1 MIRSKWR
8 RAGLWCVFTIL
19 WTVVFAAALL
29 ISRSLLQLE
38 QAEREARH
46 AAAVEEN
53 LRLALWRLDSIL
65 GPLLAQQSVV
75 PIPWTA
81 EDPIANESTSPTSS
95 STLVSLPVRTP
106 FRLELD
112 GQVMQTESAELQQS
126 AKILSRLRE
135 FSRFRSLALPELTID
150 EGMESQIA
158 NAPSSQQNRSRAT
171 SELTQRAQN
180 LERANAN
187 VINNSFAMAGVP
199 GMSMPGM
206 GMSGIGMP
214 GTLQPQ
220 PFTAFWENDK
230 LLLARQ
236 IAPTENAIEGWEI
249 DWPRLEQ
256 EMKQQ
261 IVDLLPNAEFAA
273 VKDVATQS
281 SPDMLVSI
289 PCLLQPGT
297 VAGNFQDTVS
307 SKVLPLPHIFLA
319 LWLGVITAAV
329 ATGVLLGGALR
340 LSDRRAAFVAAV
352 THELR
357 TPLTTLQLYSEMLGS
372 NMIQAEETKQSYLQ
386 TLQNE
391 VQRIVH
397 LVENVFAY
405 ARLEKGRRPRSLE
418 RLSVTDVMARSSI
431 RLQKLAE
438 RAEMELVLEPCE
450 AWEAEVLGDPSMIEQ
465 ILVNLV
471 DNAGKYAKDASDRRI
486 FIRAEQ
492 KGTRLHISV
501 EDRGGGFDK
510 LKRRQ
515 SPFSKTVQQ
524 AAESAP
530 GIGLGLAIS
539 QRFAHELGG
548 KLLLENIAG
557 GARVTLVLPIVE

>member
-1 MIRSKWR
+1 
-8 RAGLWCVFTIL
+8 
-19 WTVVFAAALL
+19 
-29 ISRSLLQLE
+29 
-38 QAEREARH
+38 
-46 AAAVEEN
+46 
-53 LRLALWRLDSIL
+53 
-65 GPLLAQQSVV
+65 
-75 PIPWTA
+75 
-81 EDPIANESTSPTSS
+81 
-95 STLVSLPVRTP
+95 
-106 FRLELD
+106 
-112 GQVMQTESAELQQS
+112 
-126 AKILSRLRE
+126 
-135 FSRFRSLALPELTID
+135 
-150 EGMESQIA
+150 
-158 NAPSSQQNRSRAT
+158 
-171 SELTQRAQN
+171 
-180 LERANAN
+180 
-187 VINNSFAMAGVP
+187 
-199 GMSMPGM
+199 
-206 GMSGIGMP
+206 
-214 GTLQPQ
+214 
-220 PFTAFWENDK
+220 
-230 LLLARQ
+230 
-236 IAPTENAIEGWEI
+236 
-249 DWPRLEQ
+249 
-256 EMKQQ
+256 MKHQ

-307 SKVLPLPHIFLA
+307 SKVLPLPYIFLA

-471 DNAGKYAKDASDRRI
+471 DNAGKYAQDASDRRI
-486 FIRAEQ
+486 FIRAKQ

>member
-8 RAGLWCVFTIL
+8 RVGLWCVFTVL

-65 GPLLAQQSVV
+65 GPLLAQQSVL

-81 EDPIANESTSPTSS
+81 EDTIASQSSSVTSS
-95 STLVSLPVRTP
+95 STLSSLPVRTP
-106 FRLELD
+106 FRIELD
-112 GQVMQTESAELQQS
+112 EQDMKTESAEIQQS
-126 AKILSRLRE
+126 SKMLSRLRE
-135 FSRFRSLALPELTID
+135 FSRFRSLALPELEID
-150 EGMESQIA
+150 EMMGAQIA
-158 NAPSSQQNRSRAT
+158 NAPSSQQNRSRAA
-171 SELTQRAQN
+171 SELSQRAQN

-187 VINNSFAMAGVP
+187 VINNSLAMAG
-199 GMSMPGM
+199 GPGM
-206 GMSGIGMP
+206 GMGMP
-214 GTLQPQ
+214 ETLQPQ
-220 PFTAFWENDK
+220 PLTAFWENGK

-236 IAPTENAIEGWEI
+236 MAPMENSIEGWEI

-256 EMKQQ
+256 EMKHQ
-261 IVDLLPNAEFAA
+261 IVDLLPNAKFAA
-273 VKDVATQS
+273 VNDVATQS

-307 SKVLPLPHIFLA
+307 SKVLPLPYIFLA
-319 LWLGVITAAV
+319 LWLGVITAAA
-329 ATGVLLGGALR
+329 ATGLLLGGALR

-372 NMIQAEETKQSYLQ
+372 NMIQAEETKQSYLH

-450 AWEAEVLGDPSMIEQ
+450 AWETGVLGDPSMIEQ

-486 FIRAEQ
+486 FICAEQ

-515 SPFSKTVQQ
+515 SPFSKSVQQ

-548 KLLLENIAG
+548 KLLLENING
-557 GARVTLVLPIVE
+557 GARVTLVLPIAE

>member
-8 RAGLWCVFTIL
+8 RVGLWCVFTVL

-65 GPLLAQQSVV
+65 GPLLAQQSVL

-81 EDPIANESTSPTSS
+81 EDTIASQSS
-95 STLVSLPVRTP
+95 SVTSNNTLSSLPVRTP
-106 FRLELD
+106 FRIELD
-112 GQVMQTESAELQQS
+112 EQDLKTESAELQQS
-126 AKILSRLRE
+126 SKILSRLRE
-135 FSRFRSLALPELTID
+135 FSRFRSLALPELEID
-150 EGMESQIA
+150 EMMGAQIA
-158 NAPSSQQNRSRAT
+158 NAPSSQQNRSRAA
-171 SELTQRAQN
+171 SELSQRAQN

-187 VINNSFAMAGVP
+187 VFNNSLAMAG
-199 GMSMPGM
+199 GPGM
-206 GMSGIGMP
+206 GMGMPEIGMP
-214 GTLQPQ
+214 ETMQPQ
-220 PFTAFWENDK
+220 PLTAFWENGK

-236 IAPTENAIEGWEI
+236 MAPMENSIEGWEI

-256 EMKQQ
+256 EMKHQ
-261 IVDLLPNAEFAA
+261 IVDLLPNAKFAA
-273 VKDVATQS
+273 VNDVATQS

-307 SKVLPLPHIFLA
+307 SKVLPLPYIFLA
-319 LWLGVITAAV
+319 LWLGVITAAA
-329 ATGVLLGGALR
+329 ATGILLGGALR

-372 NMIQAEETKQSYLQ
+372 NMIQAEETKQSYLH

-418 RLSVTDVMARSSI
+418 RLSVTEVMARSSI

-450 AWEAEVLGDPSMIEQ
+450 AWETEVLGAPSMIEQ

-471 DNAGKYAKDASDRRI
+471 DNAGKYAKDAIDRRI
-486 FIRAEQ
+486 FICAEQ

-515 SPFSKTVQQ
+515 RPFSKSVQQ

-548 KLLLENIAG
+548 KLLLENING
-557 GARVTLVLPIVE
+557 GARVTLVLPIAE

>member
-8 RAGLWCVFTIL
+8 RVGLWCVFTVL
-19 WTVVFAAALL
+19 WTVVFAAASL

-65 GPLLAQQSVV
+65 GPLLAQQSVL

-81 EDPIANESTSPTSS
+81 ENAIASQSSSVTSS
-95 STLVSLPVRTP
+95 STLSSLPVRTP
-106 FRLELD
+106 FRIELD
-112 GQVMQTESAELQQS
+112 EQDMKTESAELQQS
-126 AKILSRLRE
+126 SKILSRLRE
-135 FSRFRSLALPELTID
+135 FSRFRSLALPELEID
-150 EGMESQIA
+150 EMMGAQIA
-158 NAPSSQQNRSRAT
+158 NAPSSQQNRSRAA
-171 SELTQRAQN
+171 SELSQRAQN

-187 VINNSFAMAGVP
+187 VFNNSLAMSG
-199 GMSMPGM
+199 GPGM
-206 GMSGIGMP
+206 GMPEIGMP
-214 GTLQPQ
+214 ETMQPQ
-220 PFTAFWENDK
+220 PLTAFWENGK

-236 IAPTENAIEGWEI
+236 MAPMENSIEGWEI

-256 EMKQQ
+256 EMKHQ
-261 IVDLLPNAEFAA
+261 IVDLLPNAKFAA
-273 VKDVATQS
+273 VNDVATQS

-307 SKVLPLPHIFLA
+307 SKVLPLPYIFLA
-319 LWLGVITAAV
+319 LWLGVITAAA
-329 ATGVLLGGALR
+329 ATGILLGGALR

-372 NMIQAEETKQSYLQ
+372 NMIQTEETKQSYLH

-418 RLSVTDVMARSSI
+418 RLSVTEVMARSSI

-450 AWEAEVLGDPSMIEQ
+450 AWETEVLGDPSMIEQ

-471 DNAGKYAKDASDRRI
+471 DNAGKYAKDAIDRRI
-486 FIRAEQ
+486 FICAEQ

-515 SPFSKTVQQ
+515 RPFSKSVQQ

-548 KLLLENIAG
+548 KLLLENING
-557 GARVTLVLPIVE
+557 GARVTLVLPIAE

>member
-8 RAGLWCVFTIL
+8 RVGLWCVFTVL

-65 GPLLAQQSVV
+65 GPLLVQQSVL

-81 EDPIANESTSPTSS
+81 EDAIASQSS
-95 STLVSLPVRTP
+95 SVTSNNTLSSLPVRTP
-106 FRLELD
+106 FRIELD
-112 GQVMQTESAELQQS
+112 EQDLKTESAELQQS
-126 AKILSRLRE
+126 SKILSRLRE
-135 FSRFRSLALPELTID
+135 FSRFRSLALPELEID
-150 EGMESQIA
+150 EMMGAQIA
-158 NAPSSQQNRSRAT
+158 NAPSSQQNRSRAAL
-171 SELTQRAQN
+171 ELSQRAQN

-187 VINNSFAMAGVP
+187 VINNSLAMAG
-199 GMSMPGM
+199 GPGM
-206 GMSGIGMP
+206 GMGMGMP
-214 GTLQPQ
+214 ETMQPQ
-220 PFTAFWENDK
+220 PLTAFWENGK

-236 IAPTENAIEGWEI
+236 MAPMENSIEGWEI

-256 EMKQQ
+256 EMKHQ
-261 IVDLLPNAEFAA
+261 IVDLLPNAKFAA
-273 VKDVATQS
+273 VNDVATQS

-307 SKVLPLPHIFLA
+307 SKVLPLPYIFLA
-319 LWLGVITAAV
+319 LWLGVITAAA
-329 ATGVLLGGALR
+329 ATGLLLGGALR

-372 NMIQAEETKQSYLQ
+372 NMIQAEETKQSYLH

-450 AWEAEVLGDPSMIEQ
+450 AWETEVLGDPSMIEQ

-471 DNAGKYAKDASDRRI
+471 DNAGKYAKDAIDRRI
-486 FIRAEQ
+486 FICAEQ

-515 SPFSKTVQQ
+515 RPFSKSVQQ

-548 KLLLENIAG
+548 KLLLENING
-557 GARVTLVLPIVE
+557 GARVTLVLPIAE

>member
-1 MIRSKWR
+1 MTRSKWR
-8 RAGLWCVFTIL
+8 RVGLWSVFAIL

-65 GPLLAQQSVV
+65 GPLLAQQSVL
-75 PIPWTA
+75 PIPLTA
-81 EDPIANESTSPTSS
+81 EDTIAIQANTTPAS

-106 FRLELD
+106 FRIELD

-199 GMSMPGM
+199 GMGMP
-206 GMSGIGMP
+206 GIGMP
-214 GTLQPQ
+214 GTMQPQ
-220 PFTAFWENDK
+220 PLTALWENDK

-236 IAPTENAIEGWEI
+236 MTPTENAIEGWEI

-256 EMKQQ
+256 EMKHQ
-261 IVDLLPNAEFAA
+261 IVDLLPNAEFVA
-273 VKDVATQS
+273 VNDVATQS

-289 PCLLQPGT
+289 PCLLKPGT
-297 VAGNFQDTVS
+297 IAGDFQDTVS
-307 SKVLPLPHIFLA
+307 AKVLPLPYIFLA

-329 ATGVLLGGALR
+329 ATGLLLGGALR

-471 DNAGKYAKDASDRRI
+471 DNAGKYAQDASDRRI

-492 KGTRLHISV
+492 KGTRLHIAV

-515 SPFSKTVQQ
+515 SPFSKSVQQ

-548 KLLLENIAG
+548 KLLLENIEG